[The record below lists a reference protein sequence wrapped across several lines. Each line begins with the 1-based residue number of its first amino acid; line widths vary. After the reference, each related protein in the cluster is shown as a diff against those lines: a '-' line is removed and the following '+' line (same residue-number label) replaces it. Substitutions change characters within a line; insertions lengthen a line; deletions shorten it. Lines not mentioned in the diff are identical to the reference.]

1 MNIHIFCVSKLSE
14 CLKQVP
20 STTQVTHDFFFKK
33 NKFKRKF
40 KQWKQIEKEV
50 PRDNKPTC
58 NFEGSKQTG
67 GQKKEE
73 NLKQ

>member
-1 MNIHIFCVSKLSE
+1 MFKIGSIYNTTNTWW
-14 CLKQVP
+14 KQK
-20 STTQVTHDFFFKK
+20 D
-33 NKFKRKF
+33 KFKRKF

-58 NFEGSKQTG
+58 NFEGSKQLG
-67 GQKKEE
+67 GKRRR